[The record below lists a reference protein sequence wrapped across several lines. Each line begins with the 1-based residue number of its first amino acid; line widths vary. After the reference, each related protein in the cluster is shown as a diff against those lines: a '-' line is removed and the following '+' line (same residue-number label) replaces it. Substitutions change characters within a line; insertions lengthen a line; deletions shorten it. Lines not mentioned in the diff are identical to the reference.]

1 MTEKSRDNWFYRL
14 LDLPVGFV
22 AGALYPLKAIAI
34 ISRHRRLWGYI
45 LFPILLN
52 LVVGVGLYIGLLQPG
67 LTRVEDLAT
76 DLDTQITTWIANL
89 PSWLGWLD
97 VTGELLGWFLQA
109 LLVVGLLVATGL
121 LLVQFGAILGSPWY
135 GQLSEELEKLKTG
148 KVTTYEQGVLVI
160 FKDIWRA
167 LAFEVKKLLL
177 ALGLGMLLFL
187 VNGVPGL
194 GTLVAGIGGVA
205 IAALIVC
212 LDFLDAPLERR
223 RLRFRDK
230 LKIVFGGL
238 PATGTF
244 SVVSLVLVSLPF
256 VNLLA
261 VPICVTAG
269 TLLFCDRIY
278 PKRFAAKEEDRPS
291 HSD

>member
-34 ISRHRRLWGYI
+34 ISRNRQLWGYI

-52 LVVGVGLYIGLLQPG
+52 LVVGVGLYIGLLRPG
-67 LTRVEDLAT
+67 LTRVEDLAVA
-76 DLDTQITTWIANL
+76 LDTQISTWIANL
-89 PSWLGWLD
+89 PAWLGWLD
-97 VTGELLGWFLQA
+97 VTGEVLGWFLQA
-109 LLVVGLLVATGL
+109 FLVVGLLIATGL

-148 KVTTYEQGVLVI
+148 KVTTYEQGLLVI

-278 PKRFAAKEEDRPS
+278 PRRFAAKEEDRPS
-291 HSD
+291 N

>member
-34 ISRHRRLWGYI
+34 IAQNRKLWGYI

-76 DLDTQITTWIANL
+76 ALDTQISTWIANL
-89 PSWLGWLD
+89 PTWLGWLD
-97 VTGELLGWFLQA
+97 VTGEVLGWFLQA
-109 LLVVGLLVATGL
+109 FLVIGLLIATGL

-148 KVTTYEQGVLVI
+148 KVTTYEQGLLVI

-223 RLRFRDK
+223 RLRFREK

-278 PKRFAAKEEDRPS
+278 PRRFAAKEEDRPS
-291 HSD
+291 N